1 MTDVKADERPAQGW
15 AERPVPMESEPVESK
30 SAERAHWLQRST
42 AGLATLL
49 MVAMTALGATA
60 PLGSMVL
67 LLPLVAVAGT
77 LFVRERDA
85 FRTLC
90 IVVGGFGFIVGM
102 LLFSFGLFVVVPSAI
117 VLLLAAW
124 ADPRRS
130 PAVAWAFA
138 ALAVMVTALALTATG
153 WVAYNNLRPEYAYSV
168 EIPGPLYREDGLAE
182 DLWQHGVTGITES
195 PVGSMN
201 RVEVMYDDSLTGPE
215 RAALR
220 EVLKAIPGAGPL
232 KDCGTGDCD

>member
-1 MTDVKADERPAQGW
+1 MD
-15 AERPVPMESEPVESK
+15 SK
-30 SAERAHWLQRST
+30 SAERAHWLQRAT

-49 MVAMTALGATA
+49 MVAVTALGATA

-102 LLFSFGLFVVVPSAI
+102 LLFSFGLFLVVPSAI

-138 ALAVMVTALALTATG
+138 ALAAMVTALALTATG
-153 WVAYNNLRPEYAYSV
+153 WVAYNNLSSV
-168 EIPGPLYREDGLAE
+168 
-182 DLWQHGVTGITES
+182 
-195 PVGSMN
+195 
-201 RVEVMYDDSLTGPE
+201 
-215 RAALR
+215 
-220 EVLKAIPGAGPL
+220 
-232 KDCGTGDCD
+232 